1 MPHSLPS
8 IPRENLQNEKK
19 KSKYFSKLLG
29 GILFVQELKIILLRT
44 TVGIM
49 KSLNLF
55 FFGGGGV
62 KMHTCKFIQDTND
75 VILCPFT
82 PIAM

>member
-29 GILFVQELKIILLRT
+29 GILFVQELKIIL
-44 TVGIM
+44 GIM